1 MRKGFI
7 GFVCFLLIASILFSS
22 CATILSGGKTKI
34 RVYDGMPPNAQVY
47 VDGNYV
53 GTAPCKFKVH
63 KTMKNAQHKIDI
75 KATGYETQT
84 VTTNRKFSAGFFILD
99 IFTGIIWTVIDF
111 ATGNLYKQ
119 RPKKIHYNLMPIGN
133 TSMVQTE
140 SATPNAVSVI
150 NMIGNTSMVQ
160 TESATVNTN
169 VNVVKPVEKTAEPTK
184 QTKVVAPAVTYKP
197 GDEVYCS
204 SFFSFGKCQPVSVK
218 AVKTDG
224 TCIVANSD
232 GKELKKTP
240 KYIYPKG
247 GESSAFKLGNSVR
260 FGNKIFG
267 VKTGKVVSVPNAE
280 KCIVETSKGDFVLK
294 KQSALMKE

>member
-75 KATGYETQT
+75 KATGYETQI

-99 IFTGIIWTVIDF
+99 IFTGVIWTVIDF

-119 RPKKIHYNLMPIGN
+119 RPKKIHYNLMP
-133 TSMVQTE
+133 
-140 SATPNAVSVI
+140 
-150 NMIGNTSMVQ
+150 IGNTSMVQ

-218 AVKTDG
+218 AVKSDG

>member
-53 GTAPCKFKVH
+53 GTAPCKFKIH

-99 IFTGIIWTVIDF
+99 IFTGVIWTVIDF

-140 SATPNAVSVI
+140 SAT
-150 NMIGNTSMVQ
+150 
-160 TESATVNTN
+160 VNTN

-184 QTKVVAPAVTYKP
+184 QTKVVVPAVTYKP

>member
-1 MRKGFI
+1 MKVIVR
-7 GFVCFLLIASILFSS
+7 FVSFLLIASILFSS

-84 VTTNRKFSAGFFILD
+84 VTTNRKFSAGFFVLD
-99 IFTGIIWTVIDF
+99 IFTGVLWLVVDF

-119 RPKKIHYNLMPIGN
+119 KPKKIHYNLMP
-133 TSMVQTE
+133 
-140 SATPNAVSVI
+140 
-150 NMIGNTSMVQ
+150 IGNTSMVQ

-224 TCIVANSD
+224 TCIVANSH

-280 KCIVETSKGDFVLK
+280 KCIVETTKGDFVLK